1 MASSVK
7 KKKKGFGHIFVQDF
21 KRNYLLYLLVLPV
34 LAYYIIFCYGPMG
47 GIIIAFKDY
56 KPNFG
61 IFGSE
66 WADNYGFEH
75 FLNFFN
81 SMYFTRTVT
90 NTLLISFDSVL
101 FGFPAPILLAL
112 LMNEVNN

>member
-47 GIIIAFKDY
+47 GIIL
-56 KPNFG
+56 
-61 IFGSE
+61 S
-66 WADNYGFEH
+66 
-75 FLNFFN
+75 
-81 SMYFTRTVT
+81 
-90 NTLLISFDSVL
+90 LIH
-101 FGFPAPILLAL
+101 I
-112 LMNEVNN
+112 